1 MARPAPTE
9 QGAPFLLF
17 FAVGFR
23 AAMACLERSHL
34 VKGNSLGAR
43 RGSSEAPGG
52 RSRAR
57 SGALDPAFPTGA
69 GARRPPGGGAW
80 HPVPCGTGREGR
92 APGSTTSVLTATT
105 QQDAIGAGITAG
117 AGTRLVLQLLLGGRF
132 SDPPCQLPGFKGR
145 ALVCPVTSSGYPHWE
160 RCAPAAFLR
169 SSSDLSGYLSRIE
182 P

>member
-1 MARPAPTE
+1 
-9 QGAPFLLF
+9 
-17 FAVGFR
+17 
-23 AAMACLERSHL
+23 MACLERSHL
-34 VKGNSLGAR
+34 VKGNSLGAQG
-43 RGSSEAPGG
+43 GSSEAPAG

-57 SGALDPAFPTGA
+57 SGVLDPAFPAGV
-69 GARRPPGGGAW
+69 GARQPPEGLGL
-80 HPVPCGTGREGR
+80 PVPSGTGREGR